1 MLLSMGGGG
10 SGVEN
15 LLTVVFTVHGSD
27 WHMYAKHGN
36 CEGHISRGQLS
47 TYSKSVV
54 LKQEAQ
60 EGIVFLH

>member
-1 MLLSMGGGG
+1 M
-10 SGVEN
+10 EN

>member
-1 MLLSMGGGG
+1 M
-10 SGVEN
+10 EN
-15 LLTVVFTVHGSD
+15 LLTVVFTVHSND
-27 WHMYAKHGN
+27 WHTYAKHRNG
-36 CEGHISRGQLS
+36 EGHISRGQLH